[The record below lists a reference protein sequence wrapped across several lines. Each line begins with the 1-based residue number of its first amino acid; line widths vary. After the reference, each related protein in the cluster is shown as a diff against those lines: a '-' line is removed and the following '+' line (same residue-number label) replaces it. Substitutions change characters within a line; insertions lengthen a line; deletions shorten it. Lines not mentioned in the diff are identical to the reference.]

1 MSPPKHSP
9 KLFFLILIFLFSYV
23 HSEALDSCNSPI
35 NFSNTLPFDTSS
47 LQCAVVWP
55 SQSFILRY
63 GQAAPNIWSYVLSAP
78 NTNGYIAIGF
88 SPNGNMVGS
97 SAIVGWIGPNGI
109 NSGIKKFYLGGKS
122 PNLVTLQPQ
131 DQGLRLQNLFISTLQ
146 NQIFLAFQV
155 ASNTPTINVI
165 YAIGPAGQL
174 PSAPNFALS
183 QHRTMHS
190 TVMSYGTGGTV
201 TQSSPEAS
209 LKRIHG
215 MLNVAGWGI
224 LIPIGAM
231 IARYMR
237 HWDPQWFYSHAIIQ
251 SIGFTI
257 GVIGVFCGLALE
269 NRLDIYVDK
278 HKALGIFVLILGGL
292 QVLAIFFRPNRASK
306 VRKYWNWYHSNVG
319 RLLIVLAIVNV
330 FYGINLG
337 KGGSEWNQG
346 FAIVIVILFTI
357 SLILELRMWT
367 KN

>member
-1 MSPPKHSP
+1 MMSSPKHSP
-9 KLFFLILIFLFSYV
+9 QLFFLIFLFLFSNV
-23 HSEALDSCNSPI
+23 HPQALDSCNSPL
-35 NFSNTLPFDTSS
+35 SNTLPFDTSS
-47 LQCAVVWP
+47 LQCVVVWP

-63 GQAAPNIWSYVLSAP
+63 GQVSPNIWSYVLSAP

-97 SAIVGWIGPNGI
+97 SAIVGWIGNNGI
-109 NSGIKKFYLGGKS
+109 DSGIKKFYLGGKS

-131 DQGLRLQNLFISTLQ
+131 DQGLQLQNMFISTLQ
-146 NQIFLAFQV
+146 NQIYMVFQV
-155 ASNTPTINVI
+155 ASNNPSMNII
-165 YAIGPAGQL
+165 YAVGPAGQL

-183 QHRTMHS
+183 QHRAMYS
-190 TVMSYGTGGTV
+190 TVVNYGTGGTV
-201 TQSSPEAS
+201 TQSSPEES

-215 MLNVAGWGI
+215 ILNVAGWGI

-251 SIGFTI
+251 FTGFTL
-257 GVIGVFCGLALE
+257 GAIGVFCGLALE

-292 QVLAIFFRPNRASK
+292 QVLAIFVRPHRASK

-319 RLLIVLAIVNV
+319 RLLIVLAIINI
-330 FYGINLG
+330 FYGIKLG
-337 KGGSEWNQG
+337 KEGSEWNQG
-346 FAIVIVILFTI
+346 FAIVIVVFFTI
-357 SLILELRMWT
+357 SLVLELRMWT
-367 KN
+367 RK